1 MPLIERGGGDLAD
14 GFTGG
19 RCGASEKKHP
29 CGSDQWRI
37 MRRGMDFRIRCQGC
51 DHEIWLP
58 RPKFEKMIKKVI
70 YQAPREPRT

>member
-1 MPLIERGGGDLAD
+1 MKGEVETLPMDLQVGDVVQVK
-14 GFTGG
+14 
-19 RCGASEKKHP
+19 KKHP